1 MAKKKSAPRSTGKA
15 VKKAPAPKKKSMPTK
30 AKTAKPAKKATAIKK
45 VAAKN
50 APAAKKALTKKPAV
64 KAAPAKGKK
73 AVAQKPAPAKKV
85 VVKKVAPAKK
95 VAKKAT
101 PPKKATPDK
110 KVGPVKAA
118 PPAPKPVVKAEV
130 SAPKAT
136 APAPDATP
144 TALKPAPPK
153 APPAKKRPGKE
164 KVVMEFYLNST
175 PTALYDQISTP
186 SGFSEWY
193 CQDVDV
199 RGDQY
204 TFSWEEGEVEET
216 TLIGRKLG
224 EVIRFR
230 RNDEE
235 DTEAF
240 FEFRIRVDAM
250 TNEVALVVTDFAWPH
265 EVDETRNL
273 WASQIHALMRVL
285 GA

>member
-1 MAKKKSAPRSTGKA
+1 MAKKKSAPRSAGKA
-15 VKKAPAPKKKSMPTK
+15 VKKAPAPKKKSMPSK
-30 AKTAKPAKKATAIKK
+30 AKSAKPAKKANAPKK
-45 VAAKN
+45 VAAKKAAIAR
-50 APAAKKALTKKPAV
+50 APSKKLVKGKPIAKKVATVK
-64 KAAPAKGKK
+64 KAAPAKRVVVKK
-73 AVAQKPAPAKKV
+73 AAPAKKAGTQ
-85 VVKKVAPAKK
+85 KVA
-95 VAKKAT
+95 
-101 PPKKATPDK
+101 PPKKATPTK
-110 KVGPVKAA
+110 NIAPAKAA
-118 PPAPKPVVKAEV
+118 PTTPKPTAKPEAPEPTAPVAEMAPPK
-130 SAPKAT
+130 SATPKAT
-136 APAPDATP
+136 
-144 TALKPAPPK
+144 
-153 APPAKKRPGKE
+153 PAKKRPGKE

-235 DTEAF
+235 DTEAY